1 MARCCGSRTCD
12 YGYSDVRHLGGST
25 LGKRGSLAF
34 MARKTVVTIE
44 DDLDGSEASE
54 TVNFSVDGNEYEI
67 DLNSEHASE
76 LRGALSRYADVA
88 RKTSGGR
95 GRPARKSS
103 GSGNDAKA
111 IRMWALDQGLQVNT
125 RGRVQADIVEK
136 YQAAH

>member
-1 MARCCGSRTCD
+1 
-12 YGYSDVRHLGGST
+12 
-25 LGKRGSLAF
+25 
-34 MARKTVVTIE
+34 MARKVVTTLE

-54 TVNFSVDGNEYEI
+54 TLNFSIDGAEYEI

-76 LRGALSRYADVA
+76 LRSALSRYTDVA

-103 GSGNDAKA
+103 GSGTDAKA
-111 IRMWALDQGLQVNT
+111 IRMWALDQGISVNT
-125 RGRVQADIVEK
+125 RGRIQADIVEK